1 METLASCLHSFPPS
15 PKLSLM
21 LPYLNENTE
30 SVFSF
35 LMETRKERFLFL
47 PISVRVVSYFMFYKI
62 EILMVYLSL
71 RKTKK
76 ECFTVINNV
85 RHNYRKYCEQS
96 TPI

>member
-1 METLASCLHSFPPS
+1 MG
-15 PKLSLM
+15 
-21 LPYLNENTE
+21 
-30 SVFSF
+30 
-35 LMETRKERFLFL
+35 TRKERFLFL

-71 RKTKK
+71 R
-76 ECFTVINNV
+76 FTVINNV